1 MDVEQLTHND
11 LLTNNIINLNTNYLQ
26 IQNNNY
32 NSLIGERAEI
42 WKLSKDLS
50 IKNVCNEFINKKDEI
65 WSPIKFMLTHYEKV
79 TYNKWIESNHEWKHI
94 VRNMTNILLQE
105 MISNALRK
113 ILNSFEGF
121 FIEVVSWLIN
131 AVMWDL
137 PIEYDVKVIRSKYQ
151 SIASKITNHS
161 RVEE

>member
-50 IKNVCNEFINKKDEI
+50 IKNICNEFIKKKDEI
-65 WSPIKFMLTHYEKV
+65 QSLIKFILTHYKKV
-79 TYNKWIESNHEWKHI
+79 TYNKWIKLNH
-94 VRNMTNILLQE
+94 
-105 MISNALRK
+105 
-113 ILNSFEGF
+113 
-121 FIEVVSWLIN
+121 
-131 AVMWDL
+131 D
-137 PIEYDVKVIRSKYQ
+137 
-151 SIASKITNHS
+151 
-161 RVEE
+161 